1 MRKSTDSV
9 AKQIDYGFA
18 GDVGTTPPMDHRID
32 ETGIS
37 TPDCFDES
45 REGQACKWQLKFGRW
60 RGGSGAPRA
69 PRFFYLPGTIAP
81 SKGGRGSMAEQL
93 SEAAVLFADVSGST
107 KLYETAGDAVAHAA
121 IEKCV
126 NLMREKTRQRQ
137 GPRHQDHRRRGDV
150 ALSRPP
156 TQAADAAIEMQ
167 SAISELPP
175 VGSAQIGIRIGFN
188 HGPVVERD
196 GDVFGDAVNLAARLA
211 AVATK
216 GQIITARDTVML
228 MSPMLKAAT
237 RAITTIQVKGKAQEI
252 QVYELIW
259 QQSEDMTH
267 ARFAEVDLQAEEREA
282 APASS
287 RAASHALRRSGRPS
301 RSAAMHRPIS

>member
-1 MRKSTDSV
+1 
-9 AKQIDYGFA
+9 
-18 GDVGTTPPMDHRID
+18 
-32 ETGIS
+32 
-37 TPDCFDES
+37 
-45 REGQACKWQLKFGRW
+45 
-60 RGGSGAPRA
+60 
-69 PRFFYLPGTIAP
+69 
-81 SKGGRGSMAEQL
+81 MAEQV
-93 SEAAVLFADVSGST
+93 SEVSVLFADVSGST

-126 NLMREKTRQRQ
+126 NLMREKTLNAKGRVVKTI
-137 GPRHQDHRRRGDV
+137 GDEV
-150 ALSRPP
+150 MSAFL
-156 TQAADAAIEMQ
+156 TADAAADAAIEMQ

-175 VGSAQIGIRIGFN
+175 VGGTQIGIRIGFN

-211 AVATK
+211 GVATK

-259 QQSEDMTH
+259 QQSEDMTTL
-267 ARFAEVDLQAEEREA
+267 ASQKSVYKPKNAKLRLLVQGTELVLSAERQAVALGRDATADLVIKERMA
-282 APASS
+282 S
-287 RAASHALRRSGRPS
+287 RAHGKIERRLDKFILTDHSANGTFITIEGDKEIVLRREEFTLRGHGWIALGQS
-301 RSAAMHRPIS
+301 RASATDVVEFFCE

>member
-1 MRKSTDSV
+1 
-9 AKQIDYGFA
+9 
-18 GDVGTTPPMDHRID
+18 
-32 ETGIS
+32 
-37 TPDCFDES
+37 
-45 REGQACKWQLKFGRW
+45 
-60 RGGSGAPRA
+60 
-69 PRFFYLPGTIAP
+69 
-81 SKGGRGSMAEQL
+81 MAEQL

-126 NLMREKTRQRQ
+126 NLMREKTVNAKGRVIKTI
-137 GPRHQDHRRRGDV
+137 GDEV
-150 ALSRPP
+150 MSAFANAD
-156 TQAADAAIEMQ
+156 QAADAAIEMQ
-167 SAISELPP
+167 SAISEMPP
-175 VGSAQIGIRIGFN
+175 VGNTQIGIRIGFN

-211 AVATK
+211 GVATK

-259 QQSEDMTH
+259 QQSEDMTTL
-267 ARFAEVDLQAEEREA
+267 ASQKSVYKPKNAKLRLIVQGAEVILSSERPGVALGRDASADLVIKERMASRGPGQIERRLDKYILTDHSANGTFITIEGDKEIVLRREEFTLRGHGWIA
-282 APASS
+282 FGQS
-287 RAASHALRRSGRPS
+287 RATATDVVEFFCE
-301 RSAAMHRPIS
+301 

>member
-1 MRKSTDSV
+1 
-9 AKQIDYGFA
+9 
-18 GDVGTTPPMDHRID
+18 
-32 ETGIS
+32 
-37 TPDCFDES
+37 
-45 REGQACKWQLKFGRW
+45 
-60 RGGSGAPRA
+60 
-69 PRFFYLPGTIAP
+69 
-81 SKGGRGSMAEQL
+81 MAEQV
-93 SEAAVLFADVSGST
+93 SEVSVLFADVSGST

-126 NLMREKTRQRQ
+126 NLMREKTLNAKGRVVKTI
-137 GPRHQDHRRRGDV
+137 GDEV
-150 ALSRPP
+150 MSAFP
-156 TQAADAAIEMQ
+156 TADAAADAAIEMQ

-175 VGSAQIGIRIGFN
+175 VGGTQIGIRIGFN

-211 AVATK
+211 GVATK

-259 QQSEDMTH
+259 QQSEDMTTL
-267 ARFAEVDLQAEEREA
+267 ASQKSVYKPKNAKLRLLVQGTELVLSAERPAVALGRDAAADLVIKERMA
-282 APASS
+282 S
-287 RAASHALRRSGRPS
+287 RAHGKIERRLDKFILTDHSANGTFITIEGDKEIVLRREEFTLRGHGWIAFGQPRAT
-301 RSAAMHRPIS
+301 AADVVEFFCE